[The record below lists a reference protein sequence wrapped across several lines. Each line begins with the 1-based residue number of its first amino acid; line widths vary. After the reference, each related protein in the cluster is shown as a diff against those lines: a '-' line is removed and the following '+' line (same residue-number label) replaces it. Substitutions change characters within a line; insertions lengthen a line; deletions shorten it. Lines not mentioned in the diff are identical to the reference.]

1 MNCLCG
7 ILSNIHW
14 KDFQCVRKFR
24 LVIIP
29 YNDSN
34 TIGTKTFTES
44 WNTAILSSFTQ
55 ICLRLNMALFIK
67 LFVYVWVIQTR
78 CICYFYLIDKTTS
91 KEKGVC
97 LQSNFLCKTS
107 VSYSEAKLCEVLR
120 QQVLV
125 IKRDE

>member
-29 YNDSN
+29 YIDSN
-34 TIGTKTFTES
+34 TIETKTFTES

-55 ICLRLNMALFIK
+55 ICLRLNMALS
-67 LFVYVWVIQTR
+67 L
-78 CICYFYLIDKTTS
+78 L
-91 KEKGVC
+91 
-97 LQSNFLCKTS
+97 NFSFMFEL
-107 VSYSEAKLCEVLR
+107 Y
-120 QQVLV
+120 
-125 IKRDE
+125 KRDVYATFI